1 MINSFLPAD
10 SLSKY
15 LIYCRL
21 SQEKVH
27 ARSHTAHLHYDKMD
41 DMVEEEDAE
50 KHPWIAE
57 IMRIADT
64 FHRNGHCLTLTT
76 LLNA

>member
-1 MINSFLPAD
+1 
-10 SLSKY
+10 
-15 LIYCRL
+15 
-21 SQEKVH
+21 
-27 ARSHTAHLHYDKMD
+27 MD